1 MEIEDSRYENSQ
13 RWGTYREKT
22 KNELPKKLLVKL
34 LENLKP
40 GDAIELGPGAGIDSL
55 YMLKNGWNVL
65 GIDNAPETEED
76 IRQLIRKN
84 EEELENRFSFINQ
97 KFEELQLP
105 KDSCDLLVG
114 FNSLFFCRP
123 EKFKDFFQNLA
134 DAIRPGGYLLINLL
148 GKNDDWNKTQS
159 QEKTFLS
166 REEILDLLKDFEI
179 NESGIRENELD
190 KKTAVSQKIKHWHT
204 FFICAKKK

>member
-1 MEIEDSRYENSQ
+1 MGNI
-13 RWGTYREKT
+13 
-22 KNELPKKLLVKL
+22 
-34 LENLKP
+34 
-40 GDAIELGPGAGIDSL
+40 
-55 YMLKNGWNVL
+55 
-65 GIDNAPETEED
+65 
-76 IRQLIRKN
+76 
-84 EEELENRFSFINQ
+84 
-97 KFEELQLP
+97 
-105 KDSCDLLVG
+105 
-114 FNSLFFCRP
+114 
-123 EKFKDFFQNLA
+123 FQNLA

-190 KKTAVSQKIKHWHT
+190 KETAVSQKIKHWHT

>member
-1 MEIEDSRYENSQ
+1 MEIDDNRNEIKWEN
-13 RWGTYREKT
+13 YREKT
-22 KNELPKKLLVKL
+22 KNELPKKALVKL

-40 GDAIELGPGAGIDSL
+40 GTAIELGPGAGIDSL

-190 KKTAVSQKIKHWHT
+190 KETAVSQKIKHWHT